1 MSPRSW
7 ALRSASLLC
16 RKEICVISRF
26 HSGTWFQGHQQ
37 AVVMGEKDQTTR
49 KMLHL
54 MQNISVNMDLHTGT
68 LVLSHSFG
76 CHPIMVDGRS
86 SSAVW
91 CRHADPCRSSLL
103 RFQVTLARCG
113 EWAEIPVAASG
124 RLASLLEKNGGK
136 LGITSKT
143 DLVKAT
149 LASCCKQR
157 TLPDFSKYIVQSDNT
172 LSAVVLQHNC
182 TSVVKCLQRRAVIHR
197 GL

>member
-1 MSPRSW
+1 MCYQQISLWNLVSGAPASRPGRKRLSLTTAGAPRP
-7 ALRSASLLC
+7 C
-16 RKEICVISRF
+16 
-26 HSGTWFQGHQQ
+26 
-37 AVVMGEKDQTTR
+37 
-49 KMLHL
+49 
-54 MQNISVNMDLHTGT
+54 
-68 LVLSHSFG
+68 
-76 CHPIMVDGRS
+76 GR
-86 SSAVW
+86 
-91 CRHADPCRSSLL
+91 RHAEPCQSSLL
-103 RFQVTLARCG
+103 RLQVTPARCG

-143 DLVKAT
+143 DVTQDVVSIKTRHITGVMTELVKAT

-157 TLPDFSKYIVQSDNT
+157 ALSDFSKYIVQSDNT